1 MSSTSE
7 RITKIMVE
15 IMEVD
20 ESSINQDTNP
30 DNMPQWDSLSHVQI
44 LLAIEKEFN
53 VTISPEEGIENMN
66 SFKDILNF
74 LDE

>member
-7 RITKIMVE
+7 RITKIMAEV
-15 IMEVD
+15 MEVD

-66 SFKDILNF
+66 SFEDILNF